1 MITNSVPLS
10 GELNQ
15 TSIKSILSEYRINNA
30 HVTVHEPDSEI
41 DQFIDVLEGNR
52 VYVPM
57 IKVSKMKGKENNV
70 RSSIK

>member
-1 MITNSVPLS
+1 MLADGQILVTNSVPLS

-15 TSIKSILSEYRINNA
+15 TAIRSILSEYRMNNC
-30 HVTVHEPDSEI
+30 HVTIHENDATV

-57 IKVSKMKGKENNV
+57 IKVSREKGEL
-70 RSSIK
+70 S

>member
-1 MITNSVPLS
+1 MSPYMS
-10 GELNQ
+10 
-15 TSIKSILSEYRINNA
+15 K
-30 HVTVHEPDSEI
+30 I